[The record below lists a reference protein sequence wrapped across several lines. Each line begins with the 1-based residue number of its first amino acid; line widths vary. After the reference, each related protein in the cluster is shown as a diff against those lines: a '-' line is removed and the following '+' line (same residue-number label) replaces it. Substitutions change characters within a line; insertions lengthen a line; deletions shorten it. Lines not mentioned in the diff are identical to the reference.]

1 MLLKER
7 TGLCPYDRN
16 NNLTNHGKC
25 CVGSRYMNMKKT
37 NYCANCKGVA
47 TTTYVSRP
55 AASSRSRVI
64 NEPRRD
70 KLPNTS

>member
-16 NNLTNHGKC
+16 NNLTNHVKC
-25 CVGSRYMNMKKT
+25 CVSSSDMNMT
-37 NYCANCKGVA
+37 NKLLCKGVA

-55 AASSRSRVI
+55 AASPRSRLI